1 MGLQYVFPD
10 YVCIAAELKGDGGS
24 NFRPP
29 CCRIAYDE
37 PACPQYCGKSAWG
50 CKYLMTR
57 EKAWKKFND
66 QLDYRNVNFTD
77 YVMARDK
84 RG

>member
-1 MGLQYVFPD
+1 
-10 YVCIAAELKGDGGS
+10 
-24 NFRPP
+24 
-29 CCRIAYDE
+29 
-37 PACPQYCGKSAWG
+37 
-50 CKYLMTR
+50 MTR